1 MLRHMVKLLLEE
13 GYAGLLLIL
22 DEVSLY
28 MKDRTDSQRAEDEKA
43 LVVLSNRLA
52 KMDNLPVWTVCAA
65 QQAIESTMAGVMNI
79 IARERLDLVP
89 LLNQK
94 DNYYDIALAR
104 VREVTEPGAI
114 GQYYEDYKRAFSWP
128 SATGSDQFKRFF
140 PFYPPSVDVLRA
152 VSYNLTTIRSALY
165 FMLQTL
171 KTQSKRK
178 STEMVTLWALF
189 DDVVNYEEDPSGT
202 TRASPVSA
210 PSSRMSGALLTWLA
224 SRSTPPPKATSKFI
238 AAAAKRSSRHCSCI
252 MLPIWPPMA

>member
-1 MLRHMVKLLLEE
+1 
-13 GYAGLLLIL
+13 
-22 DEVSLY
+22 

-65 QQAIESTMAGVMNI
+65 QQAIESTMSGVLNI

-104 VREVTEPGAI
+104 VREVTNPGAI
-114 GQYYEDYKRAFSWP
+114 DQYYEDYKRAFSWP
-128 SATGSDQFKRFF
+128 STTGSDQFKRFF
-140 PFYPPSVDVLRA
+140 PFYPPSVDVLRQ

-171 KTQSKRK
+171 KSQTRRK
-178 STEMVTLWALF
+178 STELISLWALF

-202 TRASPVSA
+202 TRSIASIRTKFPNEWRAFDLARQQINAATKGYLKVYR
-210 PSSRMSGALLTWLA
+210 SRCEKNCEDPLPLSCGKHGSQRPERRRIDEYGHGMA
-224 SRSTPPPKATSKFI
+224 RS
-238 AAAAKRSSRHCSCI
+238 
-252 MLPIWPPMA
+252 